1 MKRLAALLC
10 LVLCLALPGYGWT
23 GQSCTSAHR
32 IPITLTAGPA
42 GHSGEIEVNLVSAD
56 FPASYVFSAAGNDV
70 RVLAANDTTAIDF
83 VVASWN
89 ATAHTARLYIRPP
102 NLAANSSTVVRIYLG
117 NSALAAASNTAVVF
131 PQTGLRVHNRTS
143 TADPTSVASG
153 RSSFASAT
161 PTIYNDVRATLNGV
175 HNQALGGGTNDYG
188 TCVSAVFQV
197 TSGNAG
203 TWQFRHGGD
212 MGRGGHL
219 FVSGTQLEERWNSN
233 LWWAD
238 TFADTFADTAQT
250 LEGAITLA
258 AGWHPLEI
266 LGFEDCCDGIANF
279 QAMRPGGSWTD
290 FNTTNFTVRAVQCTS
305 ATATVTVTKSASQSC
320 TTTLTASKSVT
331 VLNDPAGNASP
342 FAVPGARVRYTF
354 NVSNPGQQT
363 DASTLVLADALPP
376 GVALVVSGATAFS
389 LIQGTV
395 SSGLTL
401 TWSGASSTTDGV
413 EFSTDGINFNYTPV
427 PNAAGT
433 DPAVTHVRFRPTGT
447 FAPYAAGQTPSFRI
461 RFSAD
466 VK

>member
-1 MKRLAALLC
+1 
-10 LVLCLALPGYGWT
+10 
-23 GQSCTSAHR
+23 
-32 IPITLTAGPA
+32 
-42 GHSGEIEVNLVSAD
+42 
-56 FPASYVFSAAGNDV
+56 
-70 RVLAANDTTAIDF
+70 
-83 VVASWN
+83 
-89 ATAHTARLYIRPP
+89 
-102 NLAANSSTVVRIYLG
+102 
-117 NSALAAASNTAVVF
+117 
-131 PQTGLRVHNRTS
+131 
-143 TADPTSVASG
+143 
-153 RSSFASAT
+153 
-161 PTIYNDVRATLNGV
+161 
-175 HNQALGGGTNDYG
+175 
-188 TCVSAVFQV
+188 
-197 TSGNAG
+197 
-203 TWQFRHGGD
+203 

-238 TFADTFADTAQT
+238 TFADTAQT
-250 LEGAITLA
+250 LEGAINLA